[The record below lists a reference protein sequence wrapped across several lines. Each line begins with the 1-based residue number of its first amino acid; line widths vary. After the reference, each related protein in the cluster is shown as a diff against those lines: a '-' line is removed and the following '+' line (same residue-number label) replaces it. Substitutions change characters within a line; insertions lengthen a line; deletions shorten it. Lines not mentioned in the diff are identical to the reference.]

1 MIDYLVTAMLF
12 LVIGFLIGYF
22 IEKRNFPESI
32 GRLNIDRSDTDGS
45 RYLFLEID
53 GGKMDLIIPGKIISM
68 RVTEKN
74 YLDAHE

>member
-1 MIDYLVTAMLF
+1 MIDYLVTAILF

-74 YLDAHE
+74 YLDTHK